1 MEKYNRA
8 LEEGEDQLTNV
19 DRHVLNGLHWVDRCE
34 ENYCMQRT
42 TFLKCHLQID
52 SEGSVREG
60 SCWKTASVF
69 SGKWRKQSMYQVS
82 FIRLLK
88 TTSSS
93 LDKNIVVIYDQFERK
108 MKLEKNN
115 IDQKGEELDKEKIER
130 FI

>member
-1 MEKYNRA
+1 
-8 LEEGEDQLTNV
+8 
-19 DRHVLNGLHWVDRCE
+19 
-34 ENYCMQRT
+34 
-42 TFLKCHLQID
+42 
-52 SEGSVREG
+52 
-60 SCWKTASVF
+60 
-69 SGKWRKQSMYQVS
+69 MYQVS

-108 MKLEKNN
+108 IKLEKNN

>member
-1 MEKYNRA
+1 
-8 LEEGEDQLTNV
+8 
-19 DRHVLNGLHWVDRCE
+19 
-34 ENYCMQRT
+34 
-42 TFLKCHLQID
+42 
-52 SEGSVREG
+52 
-60 SCWKTASVF
+60 
-69 SGKWRKQSMYQVS
+69 MYQVS

-130 FI
+130 FIYIEYTKFIMKSVNHFRFNENAT